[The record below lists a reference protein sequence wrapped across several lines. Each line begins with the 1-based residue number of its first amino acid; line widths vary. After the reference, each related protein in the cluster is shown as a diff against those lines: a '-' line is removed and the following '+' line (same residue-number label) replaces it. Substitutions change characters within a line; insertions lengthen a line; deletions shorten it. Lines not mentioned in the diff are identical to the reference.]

1 MPIPTR
7 SALPR
12 DPRQPVSN
20 PCDPQDVVNSRQSSS
35 SARSTTGKPPT
46 RQTATSAPYPRPRVP
61 KIVVSPAGG
70 LFSLNQ
76 VNPLAKMYRHWDRPG
91 CLRLGA
97 DSHGGLSLPKRQQQ
111 TGPEPEKRGPS
122 SKSSSAVPAQ
132 GAAPTRRQSLMRPT
146 SLKTYSTK
154 TNASTSK
161 ALPPAPETA
170 AITIRCACAFHVEA
184 FFPKKTDMPPHL
196 VLCDPP
202 RYDSQLVRHRAPPAA
217 VRGHARHRSQ
227 LTPTAKQA
235 TDVTPVSSKSRPG
248 FSTYQQHF
256 SPRKAGKPPTPTP
269 GEPTGTGDLLIPCS
283 WPDITA
289 LQIELLQ
296 LSLFHSNQLQ
306 RQSEWKA
313 ESDSR
318 LQKQYDAVANQYRT
332 MLKNEKLRQR
342 QLNAQALQCWA
353 QNCRDRNGPHGISEQ
368 IQILSQVLQ
377 ETSDLVNRE
386 LGGRYARAVGVFE
399 DWIEGV
405 GQIWQEREESGVMA
419 GLVFIDPLDGSW
431 KEELQ
436 GLRARLELSVRQLQS
451 LDILGFGELERLEQS
466 ALARVAIGL
475 GDPPTHATRSPCDAN
490 PGGRGGA

>member
-1 MPIPTR
+1 
-7 SALPR
+7 
-12 DPRQPVSN
+12 
-20 PCDPQDVVNSRQSSS
+20 
-35 SARSTTGKPPT
+35 
-46 RQTATSAPYPRPRVP
+46 
-61 KIVVSPAGG
+61 
-70 LFSLNQ
+70 
-76 VNPLAKMYRHWDRPG
+76 
-91 CLRLGA
+91 
-97 DSHGGLSLPKRQQQ
+97 
-111 TGPEPEKRGPS
+111 
-122 SKSSSAVPAQ
+122 
-132 GAAPTRRQSLMRPT
+132 MRPT

-161 ALPPAPETA
+161 ALPPAPGSA
-170 AITIRCACAFHVEA
+170 ATQKQPPSRSAAPA
-184 FFPKKTDMPPHL
+184 PSTSRPSSPKKTDMPP
-196 VLCDPP
+196 PP
-202 RYDSQLVRHRAPPAA
+202 RPVRSASLRQPVGAASGPPAA

-475 GDPPTHATRSPCDAN
+475 GDTLQLMLQEVRAMQTLEAEVVRSEREMVRSLATQLSTGQSA
-490 PGGRGGA
+490 GARVREGIWRRERV